1 MQAYKF
7 FIAFTLC
14 IVTSHVALKA
24 QIESFTHCDT
34 LIAIDSTQ
42 AAKQSRIELKN
53 LAAPVAL
60 IATGS
65 ILALDYRHGVNKTV
79 NGWFEENSSQL
90 KIDRYMHVLPSAAY
104 LALSVTH
111 IKAKHALH
119 ERLAAFATAHMLM
132 AAMGYGLKAVVKEE
146 RPGNSGHHS
155 FPSGHTTISFTGA
168 ELLRQEY
175 GNTLGWAGYAVAS
188 AEAFLRVY
196 NNKHWLGDVLAG
208 AGIGILS
215 ARSAYWLLPWEQ
227 RLFGRTK
234 KSGNATQLTAIPHYD
249 AITRSVGMALVAH
262 F

>member
-1 MQAYKF
+1 MHAYKF

-24 QIESFTHCDT
+24 QIESYTHCDT

-42 AAKQSRIELKN
+42 AATQSRIELKN

-65 ILALDYRHGVNKTV
+65 VLALDYKHGVNKTV

-111 IKAKHALH
+111 IKAKHALR

-132 AAMGYGLKAVVKEE
+132 VAMGYGLKAVVKEE

-155 FPSGHTTISFTGA
+155 FPSGHTTIAFTGA

-215 ARSAYWLLPWEQ
+215 ARAAYWLLPWEQ

>member
-1 MQAYKF
+1 MHAYKF

-14 IVTSHVALKA
+14 IVATHVASQA
-24 QIESFTHCDT
+24 QIESCTRCDT
-34 LIAIDSTQ
+34 LITVDSAQ
-42 AAKQSRIELKN
+42 ADNQSRIKLKN

-60 IATGS
+60 FATGS
-65 ILALDYRHGVNKTV
+65 VLAFDYKHGINKTV
-79 NGWFEENSSQL
+79 NGWFDGNSSQI

-104 LALSVTH
+104 LALSATH
-111 IKAKHALH
+111 MRAKHTLQ
-119 ERLAAFATAHMLM
+119 ERLAVFATAHMLM

-155 FPSGHTTISFTGA
+155 FPSGHTTIAFTGA

-208 AGIGILS
+208 AGIGMLS
-215 ARSAYWLLPWEQ
+215 ARAAYWLLPWEQ
-227 RLFGRTK
+227 RLLERIKRTEK
-234 KSGNATQLTAIPHYD
+234 ATITAIPRYD
-249 AITRSVGMALVAH
+249 VITRSAGVALVAR

>member
-24 QIESFTHCDT
+24 QIESYIHCDT
-34 LIAIDSTQ
+34 LITIDSTQ
-42 AAKQSRIELKN
+42 VAKQSRIELKN

-119 ERLAAFATAHMLM
+119 EM

-155 FPSGHTTISFTGA
+155 FPSGHTTIAFTGA

-215 ARSAYWLLPWEQ
+215 ARAAYWLLPWEQ

>member
-14 IVTSHVALKA
+14 IITSHVALKA
-24 QIESFTHCDT
+24 QIESYTHCDT
-34 LIAIDSTQ
+34 LIVIDSTQ
-42 AAKQSRIELKN
+42 AATQSRIELKN

-65 ILALDYRHGVNKTV
+65 VLALDYKHGVNKTV
-79 NGWFEENSSQL
+79 NGWFKDNSSQF
-90 KIDRYMHVLPSAAY
+90 KIDRYMHFLPSAAF
-104 LALSVTH
+104 LALSVTQ

-119 ERLAAFATAHMLM
+119 EM

-155 FPSGHTTISFTGA
+155 FPSGHTTIAFTGA

-215 ARSAYWLLPWEQ
+215 ARAAYWLLPWEQ